1 MSRVV
6 DSLRSVISLRPEV
19 LALVVLACKAAAM
32 IEISVS

>member
-6 DSLRSVISLRPEV
+6 DSLLTVISWRPEV
-19 LALVVLACKAAAM
+19 LALAVLAIKVAAT